1 MKTGHNELRRRP
13 AFFFCL
19 GVVIVSLAVSGCGP
33 RASAPPQTSPRAGA
47 PGAAPPPGER
57 GPNVYAHAMS
67 THVAPELAGIPERV
81 YVPNELGNS
90 VDVIDPQA
98 QKVIDHFRVGREPQH
113 ITPSWD
119 MTRLYV
125 DNTKSDSLTVIDP
138 QTGKPVKTIPV
149 TDPYNLYFT
158 PDGTRA
164 IVVAER
170 YNRLDFRDPQ
180 TWALIKSVSI
190 PWPGVDHLDFS
201 ADGGYLLASTEYSGF
216 VVKVD
221 VRAMTYAGQVR
232 VGGLPIDVR
241 LAPDGSVFYVANQG
255 RDGVSIID
263 PQAMMEIGFLP
274 TGRGAHGLEVSRDT
288 RSLYVSNRLAGT
300 ISVIDLA
307 SRTVRATWD
316 VGGSPDMMQISPDG
330 QQLWVSNRFHGM
342 VTVIDTATGQ
352 VLQKIRTGAN
362 PHGIA
367 FFPQP
372 GRFSIGHNGV
382 YR

>member
-1 MKTGHNELRRRP
+1 MRAAL
-13 AFFFCL
+13 FL
-19 GVVIVSLAVSGCGP
+19 SIGVMIGSLAVSGCGP
-33 RASAPPQTSPRAGA
+33 RAPVPSQTSTPPRTAVPGPA
-47 PGAAPPPGER
+47 PTPSEPGQH
-57 GPNVYAHAMS
+57 GLNVYAHATS
-67 THVAPELAGIPERV
+67 TDVSPEFAGIPERV

-90 VDVIDPQA
+90 VDVIDPSS
-98 QKVIDHFRVGREPQH
+98 QKIVGHFPVGREPQH

-125 DNTKSDSLTVIDP
+125 NNTQSDSLTVIDP
-138 QTGKPVKTIPV
+138 QTGRPVGTIPV

-170 YNRLDFRDPQ
+170 YNRLDFRDPK
-180 TWALIKSVSI
+180 TWKLIKSVPI
-190 PWPGVDHLDFS
+190 PWSGVDHMDFS
-201 ADGGYLLASTEYSGF
+201 ADGSYLMASTEYSGF

-221 VRAMTYAGQVR
+221 VRAMSYIGEAR

-255 RDGVSIID
+255 RHGVSIID
-263 PQAMMEIGFLP
+263 PQAMKEVGFIP
-274 TGRGAHGLEVSRDT
+274 TGMGAHGLQLSRDT
-288 RSLYVSNRLAGT
+288 KSLYVSNRLEGT

-307 SRTVRATWD
+307 AQRVRARWD
-316 VGGSPDMMQISPDG
+316 IGGSPDMMQISPDG
-330 QQLWVSNRFHGM
+330 RQLWVSNRFHGM
-342 VTVIDTATGQ
+342 VTVVDTATGQ
-352 VLQKIRTGAN
+352 VLHKIRTGAN

-367 FFPQP
+367 YFPEP
-372 GRFSIGHNGV
+372 GRFSIGHNGI